1 MPTLIE
7 KANAVVGQSGGPT
20 AAINATLAGVIK
32 GCLDSEKID
41 IVYGMRNGIEGL
53 EKGNLLALNPYFEK
67 DERNLDLL
75 SSTPAAALGSCR
87 RKIANDEE
95 IEIIYNVLRENNI
108 RYFFYIGGNDS
119 MDTIAKLTDYAERH
133 ASEDIFDV
141 KFIGVPKTIDNDLG
155 ETDHTPGYGSAA
167 KFVATTMQE
176 ICRDC
181 AVYTKKAV
189 TIVEIM
195 GRDAGWLTAASAL
208 ANYLAGAGPDLI
220 YLPEKVFD
228 EDGFIKDVNK
238 KLQNPDKP
246 YVVVAIS
253 EGIKFADGSYV
264 GEKKTGNY
272 DDPFGHKMLAGAGK
286 VLEAIV
292 NEKIGC
298 KCRSVELNVLQRC
311 ASHVA
316 SKCDIDE
323 SRRIGESAVKHAV
336 KGETGKMMCFRRL
349 KNIDVYRVEIYP
361 ENVKNIANVVKSIP
375 KNFLSSDSNG
385 VNDKC
390 IDYMLPLIRGENPV
404 IYEDGLPVHFEF

>member
-1 MPTLIE
+1 MSFE

-32 GCLDSEKID
+32 GCMDSEKID
-41 IVYGMRNGIEGL
+41 VIYGMKNGIEGL
-53 EKGNLLALNPYFEK
+53 ENNNLISLNPYFEK
-67 DERNLDLL
+67 NPSLLDLL
-75 SSTPAAALGSCR
+75 ASTPAAALGSCR
-87 RKIANDEE
+87 RKLKTDEE
-95 IEIIYNVLRENNI
+95 IEKIYRVLEFYNI

-119 MDTIAKLTDYAERH
+119 MDTIAKLTDYAERNR
-133 ASEDIFDV
+133 DKGIFDV
-141 KFIGVPKTIDNDLG
+141 KFIGIPKTIDNDLDA
-155 ETDHTPGYGSAA
+155 TDHTPGYGSAA
-167 KFVATTMQE
+167 KFVAVAMQE

-208 ANYLAGAGPDLI
+208 SKYLTGAGPDLI

-228 EDGFIKDVNK
+228 EESFIKDVNK
-238 KLQNPDKP
+238 KLQNPGKP

-253 EGIKFADGSYV
+253 EGIKLEDGTYV

-286 VLEAIV
+286 VLEALV

-323 SRRIGESAVKHAV
+323 SRRIGEAGVKYAL

-349 KNIDVYRVEIYP
+349 KNSDVYRVEIYP
-361 ENVKNIANVVKSIP
+361 ENIKNIANAVKSIP
-375 KNFLSSDSNG
+375 KSFLASDSSG

-390 IDYMLPLIRGENPV
+390 IDYMLPLIKGENPV
-404 IYEDGLPVHFEF
+404 VYEDGLPVHFEF

>member
-1 MPTLIE
+1 MSLE

-32 GCLDSEKID
+32 GCIESDKIET
-41 IVYGMRNGIEGL
+41 VYGMKNGVEGL
-53 EKGNLLALNPYFEK
+53 EREDLIALNPYFEK
-67 DERNLDLL
+67 RMSHLDLL
-75 SSTPAAALGSCR
+75 SATPAAALGSCR
-87 RKIANDEE
+87 KKIKTDEE
-95 IEIIYNVLRENNI
+95 IERLYCIFEKYNI
-108 RYFFYIGGNDS
+108 KYFFYIGGNDS
-119 MDTIAKLTDYAERH
+119 MDTIKMLSEYAQRNKDKGL
-133 ASEDIFDV
+133 ADI
-141 KFIGVPKTIDNDLG
+141 KFIGIPKTIDNDLAV
-155 ETDHTPGYGSAA
+155 TDHTPGYGSAA
-167 KFVATTMQE
+167 KFVATAMQE

-195 GRDAGWLTAASAL
+195 GRDAGWLTASSAL
-208 ANYLAGAGPDLI
+208 AKYLTGAGPDLI
-220 YLPEKVFD
+220 YLPERVFD
-228 EDGFIKDVNK
+228 EETFIKDVNK

-253 EGIKFADGSYV
+253 EGIKLADGTYV

-286 VLEAIV
+286 VLESLV

-311 ASHVA
+311 ASHIA

-323 SRRIGESAVKHAV
+323 SRRIGEAGVKYAL
-336 KGETGKMMCFRRL
+336 KGETGRMMCFRRL
-349 KNIDVYRVEIYP
+349 KTQGEYRVEIFC
-361 ENVKNIANVVKSIP
+361 ENASNIANQVKSVP
-375 KNFLSSDSNG
+375 QNFISPEGNG
-385 VNDKC
+385 VSDRC
-390 IDYMLPLIRGENPV
+390 IDYMLPLIVGENPV

>member
-1 MPTLIE
+1 MPFE
-7 KANAVVGQSGGPT
+7 KFNAVVGQSGGPT

-32 GCLDSEKID
+32 GCIESDKIET
-41 IVYGMRNGIEGL
+41 VYGMKNGIEGF
-53 EKGNLLALNPYFEK
+53 EKEEMIALNPYFEK
-67 DERNLDLL
+67 RMSLLDLL
-75 SSTPAAALGSCR
+75 AATPAAALGSCR
-87 RKIANDEE
+87 KKIKSDEE
-95 IEIIYNVLRENNI
+95 IETMFGVLEKYNI
-108 RYFFYIGGNDS
+108 KYFFYIGGNDS
-119 MDTIAKLTDYAERH
+119 MDTIKTLSEYAKTKNNEGIY
-133 ASEDIFDV
+133 DV
-141 KFIGVPKTIDNDLG
+141 RFIGIPKTIDNDLG
-155 ETDHTPGYGSAA
+155 VTDHTPGYGSAA
-167 KFVATTMQE
+167 KFVAATLQE

-195 GRDAGWLTAASAL
+195 GRDAGWLTASSAL
-208 ANYLAGAGPDLI
+208 SKYLTGAGPDLI
-220 YLPEKVFD
+220 YLPERVFD
-228 EDGFIKDVNK
+228 EEAFVKELNK

-253 EGIKFADGSYV
+253 EGIRFADGSYV

-311 ASHVA
+311 ASHIA
-316 SKCDIDE
+316 SKCDIEE
-323 SRRIGESAVKHAV
+323 SRRIGESGVKYAL
-336 KGETGKMMCFRRL
+336 KGETGKMMCFRRV
-349 KNIDVYRVEIYP
+349 KGIDDYRIEVFAENA
-361 ENVKNIANVVKSIP
+361 ENVANIVKSVP
-375 KNFLSSDSNG
+375 QNFITPDGCG
-385 VNDKC
+385 VTDKC

>member
-1 MPTLIE
+1 MPFE
-7 KANAVVGQSGGPT
+7 KFNAVVGQSGGPT

-32 GCLDSEKID
+32 GCIESDKIET
-41 IVYGMRNGIEGL
+41 VYGMKNGIEGF
-53 EKGNLLALNPYFEK
+53 EKEEMIALNPYFEK
-67 DERNLDLL
+67 RMSLLDLL
-75 SSTPAAALGSCR
+75 AATPAAALGSCR
-87 RKIANDEE
+87 KKIKSDEE
-95 IEIIYNVLRENNI
+95 IETVFGVLEKYNI
-108 RYFFYIGGNDS
+108 KCFFYIGGNDS
-119 MDTIAKLTDYAERH
+119 MDTIKTLSEYAKTKNNEGIY
-133 ASEDIFDV
+133 DV
-141 KFIGVPKTIDNDLG
+141 RFIGIPKTIDNDLG
-155 ETDHTPGYGSAA
+155 VTDHTPGYGSAA
-167 KFVATTMQE
+167 KFVAATLQE

-195 GRDAGWLTAASAL
+195 GRDAGWLTASSAL
-208 ANYLAGAGPDLI
+208 SKYLTGAGPDLI
-220 YLPEKVFD
+220 YLPERVFD
-228 EDGFIKDVNK
+228 EDAFVKEINK

-253 EGIKFADGSYV
+253 EGIRFADGSYV

-311 ASHVA
+311 ASHIA
-316 SKCDIDE
+316 SGCDIEE
-323 SRRIGESAVKHAV
+323 SRRIGESGVRYAL
-336 KGETGKMMCFRRL
+336 KGETGKMMCFRRV
-349 KNIDVYRVEIYP
+349 KGIDDYRIEVFAENA
-361 ENVKNIANVVKSIP
+361 ENVANIVKSVP
-375 KNFLSSDSNG
+375 QNFITPDGCG
-385 VNDKC
+385 VTDKC

>member
-1 MPTLIE
+1 MTKL
-7 KANAVVGQSGGPT
+7 NAVVGQSGGPT

-32 GCLDSEKID
+32 GCLDSDKIGT
-41 IVYGMRNGIEGL
+41 VYGMKNGVEGF
-53 EKGNLLALNPYFEK
+53 EKENVIDLKPYFDKNEK
-67 DERNLDLL
+67 ALDLL

-87 RKIANDEE
+87 RKIKEDSE
-95 IEIIYNVLRENNI
+95 IERLYEVFEKFNI
-108 RYFFYIGGNDS
+108 GYFFYIGGNDS
-119 MDTIAKLTDYAERH
+119 MDTIAKLTDYAERNK
-133 ASEDIFDV
+133 DKNLRDV
-141 KFIGVPKTIDNDLG
+141 KFIGIPKTIDNDLAC
-155 ETDHTPGYGSAA
+155 TDHTPGYGSAA
-167 KFVATTMQE
+167 KFVASTMQE

-195 GRDAGWLTAASAL
+195 GRDAGWLTASSAL
-208 ANYLAGAGPDLI
+208 SKFLTGMGPDLI

-228 EDGFIKDVNK
+228 EDAFIADVEK
-238 KLQNPDKP
+238 KLKNPEKP
-246 YVVVAIS
+246 FVVVAIS

-286 VLEAIV
+286 VLEALV

-311 ASHVA
+311 ASHIA

-323 SRRIGESAVKHAV
+323 SRRIGECGAKYAL
-336 KGETGKMMCFRRL
+336 KGESGKMMCFRRL
-349 KNIDVYRVEIYP
+349 KNTDTYSVEIFA
-361 ENVKNIANVVKSIP
+361 ENVKNIANEVRSIP
-375 KNFLSSDSNG
+375 ASFLSSDSSG

-390 IDYMLPLIRGENPV
+390 IDYMLPLIKGENPV
-404 IYEDGLPVHFEF
+404 IYEDGLPLHFEF

>member
-1 MPTLIE
+1 MIFE

-32 GCLDSEKID
+32 GCLESEKIAT
-41 IVYGMRNGIEGL
+41 VYGMKNGIEGFMR
-53 EKGNLLALNPYFEK
+53 EDLLPLNGYFEK
-67 DERNLDLL
+67 RMSLLDLL
-75 SSTPAAALGSCR
+75 ASTPAAALGSCR
-87 RKIANDEE
+87 KKIKTDDEKE
-95 IEIIYNVLRENNI
+95 GVFRILEKFSVK
-108 RYFFYIGGNDS
+108 YFFYIGGNDS
-119 MDTIAKLTDYAERH
+119 MDTIKALSEYAKSKNCEGIY
-133 ASEDIFDV
+133 DV
-141 KFIGVPKTIDNDLG
+141 KFIGIPKTIDNDLG
-155 ETDHTPGYGSAA
+155 VTDHTPGYGSAA
-167 KFVATTMQE
+167 KFVAATIQE

-195 GRDAGWLTAASAL
+195 GRDAGWLTASSAL
-208 ANYLAGAGPDLI
+208 SKYLTGAGPDLI
-220 YLPEKVFD
+220 YLPEVTFD
-228 EDGFIKDVNK
+228 EEAFVRDLNK

-311 ASHVA
+311 ASHIA

-323 SRRIGESAVKHAV
+323 SRRIGESGVKYAL
-336 KGETGKMMCFRRL
+336 KGETGKMMCFRRV
-349 KNIDVYRVEIYP
+349 KGIDDYRVEIFAENA
-361 ENVKNIANVVKSIP
+361 ENVANIVKSVP
-375 KNFLSSDSNG
+375 ANFISSDGCG
-385 VNDKC
+385 VTDKC
-390 IDYMLPLIRGENPV
+390 IDYMLPLIKGENSI

>member
-1 MPTLIE
+1 MSME
-7 KANAVVGQSGGPT
+7 KMNAVVGQSGGPT

-32 GCLDSEKID
+32 GCLESEKIGT
-41 IVYGMRNGIEGL
+41 VYGMKNGVEGL
-53 EKGNLLALNPYFEK
+53 EKEDLLELNSYFENK
-67 DERNLDLL
+67 PSLLDLL
-75 SSTPAAALGSCR
+75 SLTPAAALGSCR
-87 RKIANDEE
+87 RKIKTDEE
-95 IEIIYNVLRENNI
+95 IENIYKVLEKYNI
-108 RYFFYIGGNDS
+108 GYFFYIGGNDS
-119 MDTIAKLTDYAERH
+119 MDTIAKLTDYTERNK
-133 ASEDIFDV
+133 DKGLFDV
-141 KFIGVPKTIDNDLG
+141 KFIGIPKTIDNDLG
-155 ETDHTPGYGSAA
+155 CTDHTPGYGSAA
-167 KFVATTMQE
+167 KFVASTMQE

-195 GRDAGWLTAASAL
+195 GRDAGWLTASSAL
-208 ANYLAGAGPDLI
+208 AKYLTGAGPDLI

-228 EDGFIKDVNK
+228 EESFIKDVNK
-238 KLQNPDKP
+238 KLQNTKKP

-286 VLEAIV
+286 VLEALV

-311 ASHVA
+311 ASHIS

-323 SRRIGESAVKHAV
+323 SRRIGEMGVKYAL

-349 KNIDVYRVEIYP
+349 KNADVYRVEIYP
-361 ENVKNIANVVKSIP
+361 EDVRSVANLVKSIP
-375 KNFLSSDSNG
+375 ENFLSGDGNG

-390 IDYMLPLIRGENPV
+390 IDYMLPLIKGENEV